1 MTMSI
6 DKKYD
11 KYELLQNEYIEW
23 ALMDKHAKAVA
34 NLPSSDVQWA
44 KVKGIAD
51 RTIRKWKQNPEFI
64 AKYEKRERERTLAL
78 PGATALQTAGAINN
92 QKAKDERN
100 EHEAIKS
107 KLIERAM
114 AGDRASAELY
124 FKTYGKAFVDE
135 EVASR
140 KSDFRE
146 MDIEQLYEKVLA
158 LVPVSKIED
167 ELAKRKEV
175 Q

>member
-1 MTMSI
+1 MPIEKQI
-6 DKKYD
+6 DR
-11 KYELLQNEYIEW
+11 YELLQNEYIEW
-23 ALMDKHAKAVA
+23 SLMDKHARAVA

-51 RTIRKWKQNPEFI
+51 RTIRKWKVNPAFI
-64 AKYEKRERERTLAL
+64 AKYEAREREKALAL
-78 PGATALQTAGAINN
+78 PGATALQTTGAVLN
-92 QKAKDERN
+92 QKQKDDRN
-100 EHEAIKS
+100 EHEQIKA

-124 FKTYGKAFVDE
+124 FKTYGKAYVDE

-146 MDIEQLYEKVLA
+146 MDIEQLYERVLS
-158 LVPVSKIED
+158 LVPVSKIEA
-167 ELAKRKEV
+167 ELAKRKEA
-175 Q
+175 